1 MNEIIGL
8 IGTMSLV
15 FCMTYR
21 AMTEDEL
28 AFWFAESTGNT
39 NPSNRINH
47 LRLKNGE
54 STVVSMTKV
63 AVQTCHNFILAGYG
77 LPEYLY
83 AKDTNA
89 LLMMYEDPQTGET
102 ENMLITQAVW
112 RHIWAKIRYLKNT
125 HDCFVAELQELN
137 IENAKEI
144 DGEVEDLIIQVPWLS
159 CNGKKGSSKQ
169 KMDGLSFTIRRDKE
183 GGITASYRLDENIV
197 VIEH

>member
-1 MNEIIGL
+1 MNEIIGI
-8 IGTMSLV
+8 IGTTILL
-15 FCMTYR
+15 FCMSYR

-39 NPSNRINH
+39 NPQNRIKH

-54 STVVSMTKV
+54 STIVSMTKV
-63 AVQTCHNFILAGYG
+63 GVQTCHNLILAGYG

-83 AKDTNA
+83 GKDANA
-89 LLMMYEDPQTGET
+89 LLMMYEDPSTGET

-112 RHIWAKIRYLKNT
+112 RQIWAKIRFLKNNY
-125 HDCFVAELQELN
+125 DCFEATLQELT
-137 IENAKEI
+137 IENAEEI
-144 DGEVEDLIIQVPWLS
+144 DGKVQDLQIQVPWLS
-159 CNGKKGSSKQ
+159 CNGKKGASKQ

-183 GGITASYRLDENIV
+183 GGITASYRLDDNVI